1 MKTSQPDTRRQ
12 TLARL
17 LIGVLLVLVTFEAV
31 TLAGWL
37 TVPLFPSLNVHEES
51 LVSAILNSEAWLFY
65 STSML
70 APVFVVL
77 MMFSW
82 TPRSLLWLRRLMPRP
97 RQKGN
102 QLTLTVGT
110 GRLTAN
116 SVFAHV
122 NSVLD
127 MAFKPDDAHSK
138 RYWPILALSVVIA
151 FSIAVYPS
159 LPGVNPS
166 GKIIGADTS
175 VYAAWLT
182 DMDGH
187 GSLLSVYQYVF
198 FSFSDRSLSLFLMY
212 LGWKASTISALQA
225 TLLLPMLLAPL
236 LVLAT
241 FFFMRGAGFNFRA
254 ASLASLFT
262 AFSFHITAGMFGGF
276 LSNWIGLIFL
286 YLSLGCFFQSLK
298 KRSWNLLGA
307 AAALQ
312 VALMLSHVYTWL
324 MLVGA
329 LMLFLAII
337 CVSWLK
343 KRGDASEVKM
353 AFAALTANILAYAV
367 RNLASGAALTPS
379 DVAAV
384 SQETMSLSFLQSFW
398 WILNRSITEY
408 LGISLLNPLLFFL
421 AFTGAF
427 ALALN
432 GRTVNR
438 FLAAF
443 LAASLVPFIFG
454 DWVMQTR
461 ILYNLPIQISSLLG
475 CFMILKLVQNPFSGL
490 KAKKLDSLLLAFIIL
505 TNLNFAFRC
514 SFQLAS

>member
-1 MKTSQPDTRRQ
+1 V
-12 TLARL
+12 
-17 LIGVLLVLVTFEAV
+17 IFEAV

-37 TVPLFPSLNVHEES
+37 TVPLFPSLNVHEEG
-51 LVSAILNSEAWLFY
+51 LISAILNSEAWLFY

-70 APVFVVL
+70 APVFVVF

-82 TPRSLLWLRRLMPRP
+82 APRLLFSLRRLMLKRP
-97 RQKGN
+97 QKSS
-102 QLTLTVGT
+102 QLTLKVGT
-110 GRLTAN
+110 GRLSAN
-116 SVFAHV
+116 SVLAHV

-127 MAFKPDDAHSK
+127 MVFKPDGAHSK
-138 RYWPILALSVVIA
+138 RYWLVLTLSVVVA
-151 FSIAVYPS
+151 FSVAVYPI

-175 VYAAWLT
+175 VYATWLT

-187 GSLLSVYQYVF
+187 GSLLGVFQYVF

-212 LGWKASTISALQA
+212 LTWKASTISALQA
-225 TLLLPMLLAPL
+225 MLLLPMLLAPL

-241 FFFMRGAGFNFRA
+241 FFFTRGAGFNFRA

-286 YLSLGCFFQSLK
+286 YLSFGFFFQSLK

-307 AAALQ
+307 TVALQ
-312 VALMLSHVYTWL
+312 VALMLSHVYTWM

-329 LMLFLAII
+329 LALFLAVTSI
-337 CVSWLK
+337 SWLK
-343 KRGDASEVKM
+343 KRGDSSEVKI
-353 AFAALTANILAYAV
+353 ASAALAANILAYAV
-367 RNLASGAALTPS
+367 RNLALGVALMPS
-379 DVAAV
+379 DAAAV

-408 LGISLLNPLLFFL
+408 LGISLMNPLLFFL
-421 AFTGAF
+421 AFLGAF
-427 ALALN
+427 AVALN
-432 GRTVNR
+432 ARTVNR
-438 FLAAF
+438 FLLAF
-443 LAASLVPFIFG
+443 LAASIVPFMFG

-461 ILYNLPIQISSLLG
+461 ILYNLPIQIFSLLG
-475 CFMILKLVQNPFSGL
+475 CFMVIRLVQNSFNESES
-490 KAKKLDSLLLAFIIL
+490 KKLCTLLFVLIIL
-505 TNLNFAFRC
+505 TDLNFALRC
-514 SFQLAS
+514 SFNLAS